1 MNDLIQ
7 SMMSLKGRRALI
19 TGANG
24 HLGGVMAEILASL
37 DANLVLIDH
46 PNTSFSELLIKLKKY
61 SQIDIVTINCDLG
74 NEFDRLD
81 TINSLLKKNTLLNVV
96 INNAAFVGTSDL
108 EGWNTAFHD
117 QSLSSWRK
125 AIEVNLTA
133 PFHLVQG
140 LKVLLEGSSG
150 ANVINIGSIYGQL
163 GPNWDLYEGLD
174 MSNPAAYSASK
185 GGLLQLTRWLATTL
199 GPSIRVNAISP
210 GGIQRMQDPIF
221 IKRYKSRTPLKRM
234 AKEDDFMGALIFLA
248 TDLGSYVTG
257 QCINVDGGFGVW

>member
-1 MNDLIQ
+1 MNNFIKN
-7 SMMSLKGRRALI
+7 MMSLKGRTILI

-24 HLGGVMAEILASL
+24 HLGGVMAEVLASL
-37 DANLVLIDH
+37 DANLLLIDH
-46 PNTSFSELLIKLKKY
+46 PNTSFSKLLLKLQKY
-61 SQIDIVTINCDLG
+61 SQIDIATIHCDLA
-74 NEFDRLD
+74 NEIDRAD
-81 TINSLLKKNTLLNVV
+81 MINDLLKKNTALNVI

-140 LKVLLEGSSG
+140 LQILLEKSVG
-150 ANVINIGSIYGQL
+150 ANVVNIGSIYGQL

-210 GGIQRMQDPIF
+210 GGIQRMQPSIF
-221 IKRYKSRTPLKRM
+221 VNRYQSRTPLKRM
-234 AKEDDFMGALIFLA
+234 AEESDFMGALIFLA